1 MVYSMLIEAKTY
13 VDKIINQ
20 ISGEHFKNY
29 NINKI
34 IRNEFGAKIF
44 LWRKE

>member
-1 MVYSMLIEAKTY
+1 MLIKL
-13 VDKIINQ
+13 IGQ

-34 IRNEFGAKIF
+34 IRNE
-44 LWRKE
+44 LWC